1 VANAYHYSNVALST
15 TLAGSIS
22 AGALSVTVGATTGF
36 PGTTPYVLALDYGA
50 STEEL
55 ALVTGVAGT
64 TLTVTRGF
72 GGTSAQSHSLG
83 AVVRHVVNAIDL
95 TDFRTHEAAT
105 SDVHGV
111 TGALVGATQTQT
123 LTNKTLTAP
132 TITSPTVT
140 GGGSL
145 AGTFTGTPTFSQNV
159 IFSGAPNFSGTPTFA
174 ASSHS
179 GTTSHTGLVQST
191 QSASTSVALGALV
204 TADTF
209 DRFRILAS
217 GAHEWGPGN
226 AARDTTLYRTA
237 ANVLATD
244 DNLRILRAL
253 TSDVGLGVRVTGNA
267 DDRYLVRG
275 NGAMEWGDGTNPT
288 DTNLYRNAAAEL
300 KTDGALYAT
309 TLSAWTDYTPT
320 WAGLTA
326 AGTGFSSTGRYCR
339 VGNWVHVIAQLTA
352 GSSPSLGTG
361 TITVTL
367 PVNASATPAGNLG
380 WQGVGRH
387 NGNDGS
393 TFKTL
398 IPQIN
403 PSGTTATVYGLRQ
416 SDAGWTSPG
425 TAGFVWVLGS
435 NMRVQFSYEV

>member
-1 VANAYHYSNVALST
+1 MANAYNYSNTALAT
-15 TLAGSIS
+15 TLSGSIS

-36 PGTTPYVLALDYGA
+36 PGSLPYVLALDYGA

-55 ALVTGVAGT
+55 VAVTGVAGT

-105 SDVHGV
+105 SGVHGV
-111 TGALVGATQTQT
+111 TGALVGATQLQT

-159 IFSGAPNFSGTPTFA
+159 IFSGAPNFSGTPTFG

-179 GTTSHTGLVQST
+179 GTTNHTGVIQST
-191 QSASTSVALGALV
+191 QSASTNVALGALV
-204 TADTF
+204 SADTF

-253 TSDVGLGVRVTGNA
+253 TSDIGLSVRITGNA
-267 DDRYLVRG
+267 DDRYLIRG
-275 NGAMEWGDGTNPT
+275 NGSMEWGDGTNPT
-288 DTNLYRNAAAEL
+288 DANLYRDSSGVL
-300 KTDGALYAT
+300 KTDSALTVTGALS
-309 TLSAWTDYTPT
+309 SA
-320 WAGLTA
+320 
-326 AGTGFSSTGRYCR
+326 
-339 VGNWVHVIAQLTA
+339 TA
-352 GSSPSLGTG
+352 GIAYKAVQSGTKTVNFAASAQEDSAVVFPVAFGSAPQVLVSINSSPSGSSKIAVRATAITTAGFTMRFQTG
-361 TITVTL
+361 D
-367 PVNASATPAGNLG
+367 A
-380 WQGVGRH
+380 
-387 NGNDGS
+387 
-393 TFKTL
+393 
-398 IPQIN
+398 
-403 PSGTTATVYGLRQ
+403 TTATSTGVIG
-416 SDAGWTSPG
+416 AWTAYVP
-425 TAGFVWVLGS
+425 
-435 NMRVQFSYEV
+435 